1 MREYMSIAVRNNMH
15 FIVYRYRCKGWYSV
29 NIYLKCQGKSL
40 GIWSWQESGHPEYYC
55 PVIRA

>member
-1 MREYMSIAVRNNMH
+1 MSIAVRNNMN

-29 NIYLKCQGKSL
+29 NIYLKCQGKSR